1 MNAKQLKEFFERPEK
16 MDDAALAALKQAVQ
30 DFPYA
35 APLQV
40 LYMKALQNSDNY
52 QLPAQVKRSAIA
64 VPDRALLQ
72 GFYESS
78 GAPMK
83 TAIIDF
89 DLDAFKA
96 QKKTEKKPAAK
107 AQAKAEKEKAP
118 AAAKPAVKAETKSAP
133 KQAPKETRKP
143 APKPVVPKRDPD
155 SLDHLPES
163 VRNAILRSRA
173 LTKGESA
180 PQKKEAPKATPA
192 KSEQNIESQ
201 TSPVVETTAK
211 AQPKKEAKAPASKV
225 EQPAKKAAPKVEK
238 PAAKEPAPE
247 KVSPP
252 AVKEEAVKADEDIRV
267 MPFSEKASFLEWLNA
282 DHSVPVTT
290 INNKQGFASVEV
302 VPDQGSSQDQG
313 NEIRKIIQEL
323 PKFEVEPSNGRINVF
338 TLEADAEGKFVTET
352 LAEIYFGQRLFDKAI
367 KAYEILSLKYPEK
380 SGFFADRIRAIKK
393 EKNS

>member
-72 GFYESS
+72 VFYENS

-83 TAIIDF
+83 TSVIDF

-96 QKKTEKKPAAK
+96 QKKTEKKPTAK
-107 AQAKAEKEKAP
+107 AQAKAEKEKTP
-118 AAAKPAVKAETKSAP
+118 PTVKPVLKAETKSAV
-133 KQAPKETRKP
+133 KQAPKQTLKP
-143 APKPVVPKRDPD
+143 APKPVVPKRDSD

-173 LTKGESA
+173 LRKGDLA
-180 PQKKEAPKATPA
+180 PQRKEAPKTKPA
-192 KSEQNIESQ
+192 KSEQVNESQ
-201 TSPVVETTAK
+201 TAPVVEDSAK

-225 EQPAKKAAPKVEK
+225 EKPVKKASPKVEK
-238 PAAKEPAPE
+238 PTVKEPAPE
-247 KVSPP
+247 KVSTP
-252 AVKEEAVKADEDIRV
+252 AVKEEAAKSDEDIRV

-282 DHSVPVTT
+282 DHSASVTT
-290 INNKQGFASVEV
+290 INNDQEFASVEV
-302 VPDQGSSQDQG
+302 VPGQGSSQDQS

-323 PKFEVEPSNGRINVF
+323 PKFEAESSNGRINVF

-380 SGFFADRIRAIKK
+380 SSFFADRIRAIKK